1 MRFVALALALV
12 LCASHARADVPP
24 PWAAGVTEQQKARA
38 HELLDAGNA
47 LFLDKKYA
55 EALVKYRAAV
65 EAWDHPAIRFNIVR
79 CLIQLDRSVEAAEN
93 LKTALRYGA
102 APLEEAVY
110 GEALAYEKLL
120 AKQVGDL
127 TIACEQTDVE
137 ITLDGQVIAKCP
149 ARVTRRM
156 APGKHHLI
164 ATKGGYLPQTQEVVV
179 IGGET
184 QEVVVRL
191 FEIGAVRNGGPRFYG
206 KVTLVGGAGLLA
218 VAGGFALWG
227 YHRYHAQFPE
237 HCGGGRPEI
246 DGKPGCDPTGFDAVE
261 RARVYGGVAT
271 VVSVIGA
278 AAVVTGAIVIWRSPR
293 TERRAVLTPTKG
305 GAGVVLSG
313 TF

>member
-1 MRFVALALALV
+1 MRLLVVIVALGV
-12 LCASHARADVPP
+12 CAGHARADAPP

-47 LFLDKKYA
+47 LFLDKKYT

-65 EAWDHPAIRFNIVR
+65 AVWDHPAIRFNIVR

-93 LKTALRYGA
+93 LKTALQYGA

-110 GEALAYEKLL
+110 AEALAYEKLL

-127 TIACEQTDVE
+127 TIACEQGGAAVV
-137 ITLDGQVIAKCP
+137 LDGEAIATCP
-149 ARVTRRM
+149 ARITRRM
-156 APGKHHLI
+156 APGKHHLV
-164 ATKGGYLPQTQEVVV
+164 ATKTGYMPQTQEVVV

-191 FEIGAVRNGGPRFYG
+191 VGLGAEESGGPRFYG
-206 KVTLVGGAGLLA
+206 KVTLIGGVGLLA
-218 VAGGFALWG
+218 VAGGFAVWG
-227 YHRYHAQFPE
+227 YHRYHAQFPD

-261 RARVYGGVAT
+261 RSRIYGGVAT
-271 VVSVIGA
+271 VVGVIGA
-278 AAVVTGAIVIWRSPR
+278 AAAVTGAIVIWRSPR
-293 TERRAVLTPTKG
+293 AERRAVLTPTSG
-305 GAGVVLSG
+305 GAGLTVSG